1 MTPEQVLAWV
11 ESTYGVK
18 LSDDQ
23 IQQLAGAI
31 GFTGNNWSPQ
41 MADQAMAIV
50 RQAAQDNNIQPVSG
64 GSPGTVGGVGACGG
78 GGNIDNSGGGPT
90 GGIPTDGGPVGG
102 GGIDTA
108 GAEEFKK
115 WFRQTFGREATD
127 AELVNY
133 ASGARYSG
141 GTITPRTLAE
151 LKDLAIVD
159 QKAKGWLPVGPNQFQ
174 WSPFEYEQ
182 FSFNEAPPVYQAGPG
197 FQYQEFQ
204 APSLDEI
211 TRDPAYQRRLEEG
224 RKALETSAAAKGLLR
239 TGATLKGLTEY
250 GQKVASEEYGS
261 AYQRASQDYERNRDL
276 AYQQFQ
282 TGESQRQNQF
292 TAERQ
297 GYLDRMNQARD
308 RYMTNRENAMTSWQA
323 KRQEEGMRWQRDYD
337 VWRYL
342 SDDPYRK
349 AQIAAMS
356 AGSA

>member
-50 RQAAQDNNIQPVSG
+50 RQAAQENNIQPVAGGAGASG
-64 GSPGTVGGVGACGG
+64 GPGT
-78 GGNIDNSGGGPT
+78 SGGTQPGATTTVTPSGP
-90 GGIPTDGGPVGG
+90 PPV
-102 GGIDTA
+102 DQA

-115 WFRQTFGREATD
+115 WFRQTFGREASD
-127 AELVNY
+127 NELTNY
-133 ASGARYSG
+133 ASGARYVG

-159 QKAKGWLPVGPNQFQ
+159 QKAKGWLPVSPNQFQ

-182 FSFNEAPPVYQAGPG
+182 FSFNEAPPSYQAGPG
-197 FQYQEFQ
+197 FQYEEFR

-239 TGATLKGLTEY
+239 TGATLKGLTDY

-308 RYMTNRENAMTSWQA
+308 RYMTNRENAMTNWQA
-323 KRQEEGMRWQRDYD
+323 KRQEEGLRWQRDYD